1 MEPASN
7 LQVLEVASKS
17 LRLSWEPSVGEATGY
32 KVQMIPMT
40 AAEDGSSR
48 RQELYVG
55 PGQTSLVVRD
65 LSPDV
70 EYQVNLFA
78 LKGLTPSEP
87 LTVLQKTQPIKVSL
101 GEELPILLLLLR
113 LSYYLSSSSSWSTS
127 TSSSI
132 STCSC

>member
-1 MEPASN
+1 M
-7 LQVLEVASKS
+7 
-17 LRLSWEPSVGEATGY
+17 GEATGY

-87 LTVLQKTQPIKVSL
+87 LTLLQKTQPIKVSL
-101 GEELPILLLLLR
+101 GEEHGTIHLLLLFLIHLLLLL
-113 LSYYLSSSSSWSTS
+113 LHLFLLTS
-127 TSSSI
+127 
-132 STCSC
+132 CSFL